1 MREDNIQNK
10 KASLLEAE
18 SEKKTSAMES
28 RTENQKQ
35 DASGSQSDADKKNK
49 KDRASARDAEKLA
62 REKKLAEYRKKHN
75 AASNRRGPGRNRV
88 GEKPKDFRK
97 SFGKLM
103 RYIGRYR
110 IAVIF
115 VAIFAILSTVFNVMG
130 PKIMGHA
137 TTELANGL
145 MRKIQGTGGIDFT
158 KIGKTL
164 LMTLALYIASAAF
177 SFLQGWIMTSVSQKA
192 AYRMRREISEKIDR
206 MPMKYFES
214 RPYGDVLSRITNDVD
229 TLGTGLNQSITMII
243 SSIATL
249 VGVVVM
255 MLTIS
260 PLMTL
265 IAVVVIPVSG
275 ILVSFIVKKSQNYF
289 IRQQDS
295 LGIINGQ
302 IEEDFSGQLIIK
314 AFNREQESLNEF
326 SRTNADLYDSA
337 WKSQF
342 ISGVMMPVMNFISY
356 LGYAGVAIS
365 GGMLA
370 IQGVIGVGDIQAFI
384 QYVGNIKQPL
394 AQLAQVMNQV
404 QSMTAAAERVFEFL
418 EEEEEPNV
426 LLPEKAESSAG
437 DKEIED
443 TQKAETDNELAN
455 AAETL
460 ENVRGEVD
468 FNHVRFGYDPDQI
481 IIKDFSCHVEPG
493 QKIAIVGPTGAG
505 KTTLVK
511 LLMRFYDVNS
521 GSILLDGKDI
531 RTIDRHQLRDNFSMV
546 LQDTWLFSG
555 TIRENIRYGRLDSSD
570 EEVEKAAKAAY
581 VDHFIRTLPGGY
593 DMVLN
598 EDATNVSQ
606 GQKQLLTIARAM
618 LADRKVLIL
627 DEATSSVDT
636 RTEQL
641 IQSAMDRLMKGR
653 TSFVIAHRLST
664 IRNADRILV
673 LNHGDIVEQG
683 THDELLAKNGFY
695 ADLYNS
701 QFAE

>member
-1 MREDNIQNK
+1 MQNK
-10 KASLLEAE
+10 Y
-18 SEKKTSAMES
+18 
-28 RTENQKQ
+28 R
-35 DASGSQSDADKKNK
+35 KNK
-49 KDRASARDAEKLA
+49 PSGFGRGSEEEAAKRAKEQQLEEFRKRQRASAP
-62 REKKLAEYRKKHN
+62 KH
-75 AASNRRGPGRNRV
+75 GPGRNQV
-88 GEKPKDFRK
+88 VEKPKDFRG
-97 SFGKLM
+97 SFGKLL
-103 RYIGRYR
+103 RYMGRYKA
-110 IAVIF
+110 AVF
-115 VAIFAILSTVFNVMG
+115 AVMIFAAASTVFNVFG

-137 TTELANGL
+137 TTELAQGL
-145 MRKIQGTGGIDFT
+145 MRKVQGTGGIDFG
-158 KIGKTL
+158 KIGWILLWTL
-164 LMTLALYIASAAF
+164 GLYLASAVF
-177 SFLQGWIMTSVSQKA
+177 SLVQGWIMTTVSQKV
-192 AYRMRREISEKIDR
+192 AYRMRREIAEKIDR

-243 SSIATL
+243 TSIATL

-260 PLMTL
+260 PVMTL

-275 ILVSFIVKKSQNYF
+275 VLVAFIVKKSQKYF
-289 IRQQDS
+289 MRQQES
-295 LGIINGQ
+295 LGMINGQ
-302 IEEDFSGQLIIK
+302 IEEDFSGQLVIK
-314 AFNREQESLNEF
+314 AFNRENVVLSDF
-326 SRTNADLYDSA
+326 GKTNNDLYDSA

-370 IQGVIGVGDIQAFI
+370 IRGVIGVGDIQAFI

-394 AQLAQVMNQV
+394 AQMAQVLNQV

-418 EEEEEPNV
+418 DEEEETQ
-426 LLPEKAESSAG
+426 LPAG
-437 DKEIED
+437 QD
-443 TQKAETDNELAN
+443 
-455 AAETL
+455 AAETQ
-460 ENVRGEVD
+460 ENKSVENISQTSVQGAEEQTAGKNERAEQAVLPGRVSGKVD
-468 FNHVRFGYDPDQI
+468 FDHVRFGYNPDQI
-481 IIKDFSCHVEPG
+481 IIHDFTAHVEPG

-505 KTTLVK
+505 KTTIVK

-521 GSILLDGKDI
+521 GSISLDGRDI
-531 RTIDRHQLRDNFSMV
+531 RRFDRHELRDHFAMV

-555 TIRENIRYGRLDSSD
+555 TIRENIRYGRLNATD
-570 EEVEKAAKAAY
+570 EEVEAAAKAAY

-618 LADRKVLIL
+618 LADRSVLIL

-664 IRNADRILV
+664 IRNADLILV

-683 THDELLAKNGFY
+683 THEELLAKQGFY

-701 QFAE
+701 QFAQAAEV

>member
-1 MREDNIQNK
+1 MQNK
-10 KASLLEAE
+10 Y
-18 SEKKTSAMES
+18 
-28 RTENQKQ
+28 R
-35 DASGSQSDADKKNK
+35 KNK
-49 KDRASARDAEKLA
+49 PSGFGRGSEEEAAKRAKEQQLEEFRKRQRASAP
-62 REKKLAEYRKKHN
+62 KH
-75 AASNRRGPGRNRV
+75 GPGRNQV
-88 GEKPKDFRK
+88 VEKPKDFRG
-97 SFGKLM
+97 SFGKLL
-103 RYIGRYR
+103 RYMGRYKA
-110 IAVIF
+110 AVF
-115 VAIFAILSTVFNVMG
+115 AVMIFAAASTVFNVFG

-137 TTELANGL
+137 TTELAQGL
-145 MRKIQGTGGIDFT
+145 MRKVQGTGGIDFG
-158 KIGKTL
+158 KIGRILLWTL
-164 LMTLALYIASAAF
+164 GLYLASAVF
-177 SFLQGWIMTSVSQKA
+177 SLVQGWIMTTVSQKV
-192 AYRMRREISEKIDR
+192 AYRMRREIAEKIDR

-243 SSIATL
+243 TSIATL

-260 PLMTL
+260 PVMTL

-275 ILVSFIVKKSQNYF
+275 VLVAFIVKKSQKYF
-289 IRQQDS
+289 MRQQES
-295 LGIINGQ
+295 LGMINGQ
-302 IEEDFSGQLIIK
+302 IEEDFSGQLVIK
-314 AFNREQESLNEF
+314 AFNRENVVLSEF
-326 SRTNADLYDSA
+326 GKTNNDLYDSA

-370 IQGVIGVGDIQAFI
+370 IRGVIGVGDIQAFI

-394 AQLAQVMNQV
+394 AQMAQVLNQV

-418 EEEEEPNV
+418 DEEEETQ
-426 LLPEKAESSAG
+426 LPAG
-437 DKEIED
+437 QD
-443 TQKAETDNELAN
+443 
-455 AAETL
+455 AAETQ
-460 ENVRGEVD
+460 ENKSVENISQTSVQGAEGQTAGKNERAEQAVLPGRVSGKVD
-468 FNHVRFGYDPDQI
+468 FDHVRFGYNPDQI
-481 IIKDFSCHVEPG
+481 IIHDFTAHVEPG

-505 KTTLVK
+505 KTTIVK

-521 GSILLDGKDI
+521 GSISLDGRDI
-531 RTIDRHQLRDNFSMV
+531 RRFDRHELREHFAMV

-555 TIRENIRYGRLDSSD
+555 TIRENIRYGRLNATD
-570 EEVEKAAKAAY
+570 EEVEAAAKAAY

-593 DMVLN
+593 DLVLN

-618 LADRKVLIL
+618 LADRSVLIL

-664 IRNADRILV
+664 IRNADLILV

-683 THDELLAKNGFY
+683 THEELLAKQGFY

-701 QFAE
+701 QFAQAAEV

>member
-1 MREDNIQNK
+1 MQNK
-10 KASLLEAE
+10 Y
-18 SEKKTSAMES
+18 
-28 RTENQKQ
+28 R
-35 DASGSQSDADKKNK
+35 KNK
-49 KDRASARDAEKLA
+49 PSGFGKGSEEEAVKRAKEQQLEEFRKRQRASAP
-62 REKKLAEYRKKHN
+62 KH
-75 AASNRRGPGRNRV
+75 GPGRNQV
-88 GEKPKDFRK
+88 VEKPKDFRG
-97 SFGKLM
+97 SFGKLL
-103 RYIGRYR
+103 RYMGRYKA
-110 IAVIF
+110 AVF
-115 VAIFAILSTVFNVMG
+115 AVMIFAAVSTVFNVFG

-137 TTELANGL
+137 TTELAQGL
-145 MRKIQGTGGIDFT
+145 MRKVQGTGGIDFG
-158 KIGKTL
+158 KIGRILLWTL
-164 LMTLALYIASAAF
+164 GLYLTSAVF
-177 SFLQGWIMTSVSQKA
+177 SLVQGWIMTTVSQKV
-192 AYRMRREISEKIDR
+192 AYRMRREIAEKIDR

-243 SSIATL
+243 TSIATL

-260 PLMTL
+260 PVMTL

-275 ILVSFIVKKSQNYF
+275 VLVAFIVKKSQKYF
-289 IRQQDS
+289 MRQQES
-295 LGIINGQ
+295 LGMINGQ
-302 IEEDFSGQLIIK
+302 IEEDFSGQLVIK
-314 AFNREQESLNEF
+314 AFNRENVVLSEF
-326 SRTNADLYDSA
+326 GKTNNDLYDSA

-370 IQGVIGVGDIQAFI
+370 IRGVIGVGDIQAFI

-394 AQLAQVMNQV
+394 AQMAQVLNQV

-418 EEEEEPNV
+418 DEEEE
-426 LLPEKAESSAG
+426 
-437 DKEIED
+437 
-443 TQKAETDNELAN
+443 TQHPASQN
-455 AAETL
+455 AAEAQ
-460 ENVRGEVD
+460 ENKFIEHTRQTSVQDAADGGGNNAGAAGQKAGRNERMEQAVLPGEASGKVD
-468 FNHVRFGYDPDQI
+468 FDHVRFGYNPDQI
-481 IIKDFSCHVEPG
+481 IIHDFTAHVEPG

-505 KTTLVK
+505 KTTIVK

-521 GSILLDGKDI
+521 GSISLDGRDI
-531 RTIDRHQLRDNFSMV
+531 RSFDRHELRDHFAMV

-555 TIRENIRYGRLDSSD
+555 TIRENIRYGRLNATD
-570 EEVEKAAKAAY
+570 EEVEAAAKAAY

-618 LADRKVLIL
+618 LADRRVLIL

-664 IRNADRILV
+664 IRNADLILV

-683 THDELLAKNGFY
+683 THEELLAKQGFY

-701 QFAE
+701 QFAQAAEA

>member
-1 MREDNIQNK
+1 MQNK
-10 KASLLEAE
+10 Y
-18 SEKKTSAMES
+18 
-28 RTENQKQ
+28 R
-35 DASGSQSDADKKNK
+35 KNK
-49 KDRASARDAEKLA
+49 PSGFGRGSEEEAAKRAKEQQLEEFRKRQRASAP
-62 REKKLAEYRKKHN
+62 KH
-75 AASNRRGPGRNRV
+75 GPGRNQV
-88 GEKPKDFRK
+88 VEKPKDFRG
-97 SFGKLM
+97 SFGKLL
-103 RYIGRYR
+103 RYMGRYKA
-110 IAVIF
+110 AVF
-115 VAIFAILSTVFNVMG
+115 AVMIFAATSTVFNVFG

-137 TTELANGL
+137 TTELAQGL
-145 MRKIQGTGGIDFT
+145 MRKVQGTGGIDFG
-158 KIGKTL
+158 KIGWILLWTL
-164 LMTLALYIASAAF
+164 GLYLASAVF
-177 SFLQGWIMTSVSQKA
+177 SLVQGWIMTTVSQKV
-192 AYRMRREISEKIDR
+192 AYRMRREIAEKIDR

-243 SSIATL
+243 TSIATL

-260 PLMTL
+260 PVMTL

-275 ILVSFIVKKSQNYF
+275 VLVAFIVKKSQKYF
-289 IRQQDS
+289 MRQQES
-295 LGIINGQ
+295 LGMINGQ
-302 IEEDFSGQLIIK
+302 IEEDFSGQLVIK
-314 AFNREQESLNEF
+314 AFNRENVVLSEF
-326 SRTNADLYDSA
+326 GKTNNDLYDSA

-370 IQGVIGVGDIQAFI
+370 IRGVIGVGDIQAFI

-394 AQLAQVMNQV
+394 AQMAQVLNQV

-418 EEEEEPNV
+418 DEEEETQ
-426 LLPEKAESSAG
+426 LPAS
-437 DKEIED
+437 
-443 TQKAETDNELAN
+443 QN
-455 AAETL
+455 AAEAQ
-460 ENVRGEVD
+460 ENKSVENTRRTSEQGAAAGGRNNADAVGQTAGRNERVEQAGLPGKVSGKVD
-468 FNHVRFGYDPDQI
+468 FDHVRFGYNPDQI
-481 IIKDFSCHVEPG
+481 IIHDFTAHVEPG

-505 KTTLVK
+505 KTTIVK

-521 GSILLDGKDI
+521 GSISLDGRDI
-531 RTIDRHQLRDNFSMV
+531 RRFDRHELREHFAMV

-555 TIRENIRYGRLDSSD
+555 TIRENIRYGRLNATD
-570 EEVEKAAKAAY
+570 EEVEAAAKAAY

-618 LADRKVLIL
+618 LADRSVLIL

-664 IRNADRILV
+664 IRNADLILV

-683 THDELLAKNGFY
+683 THEELLAKQGFY

-701 QFAE
+701 QFAQAAEE

>member
-1 MREDNIQNK
+1 MQNK
-10 KASLLEAE
+10 Y
-18 SEKKTSAMES
+18 
-28 RTENQKQ
+28 R
-35 DASGSQSDADKKNK
+35 KNK
-49 KDRASARDAEKLA
+49 PSGFGRGSEEEAAKRAKEQQLEEFRKRQRASAP
-62 REKKLAEYRKKHN
+62 KH
-75 AASNRRGPGRNRV
+75 GPGRNQV
-88 GEKPKDFRK
+88 VEKPKDFRG
-97 SFGKLM
+97 SFGKLL
-103 RYIGRYR
+103 RYMERYKA
-110 IAVIF
+110 AVF
-115 VAIFAILSTVFNVMG
+115 AVMIFAAASTVFNVFG

-137 TTELANGL
+137 TTELAQGL
-145 MRKIQGTGGIDFT
+145 MRKVQGTGGIDFG
-158 KIGKTL
+158 KIGRILLWTL
-164 LMTLALYIASAAF
+164 GLYLASAVF
-177 SFLQGWIMTSVSQKA
+177 SLVQGWIMTTVSQKV
-192 AYRMRREISEKIDR
+192 AYRMRREIAEKIDR

-243 SSIATL
+243 TSIATL

-260 PLMTL
+260 PVMTL

-275 ILVSFIVKKSQNYF
+275 VLVAFIVKKSQKYF
-289 IRQQDS
+289 MRQQES
-295 LGIINGQ
+295 LGMINGQ
-302 IEEDFSGQLIIK
+302 IEEDFSGQLVIK
-314 AFNREQESLNEF
+314 AFNRENVVLSEF
-326 SRTNADLYDSA
+326 GKTNNDLYDSA

-370 IQGVIGVGDIQAFI
+370 IRGVIGVGDIQAFI

-394 AQLAQVMNQV
+394 AQMAQVLNQV

-418 EEEEEPNV
+418 DEEEETQ
-426 LLPEKAESSAG
+426 LPAG
-437 DKEIED
+437 QDV
-443 TQKAETDNELAN
+443 AETQENKSVEN
-455 AAETL
+455 ISQTSVQGAEGQTAGRHERAEQAVL
-460 ENVRGEVD
+460 PGRVSGKVD
-468 FNHVRFGYDPDQI
+468 FDHVRFGYNPDQI
-481 IIKDFSCHVEPG
+481 IIHDFTAHVEPG

-505 KTTLVK
+505 KTTIVK

-521 GSILLDGKDI
+521 GSISLDGRDI
-531 RTIDRHQLRDNFSMV
+531 RRFDRHELREHFAMV

-555 TIRENIRYGRLDSSD
+555 TIRENIRYGRLNATD
-570 EEVEKAAKAAY
+570 EEVEAAAKAAY

-593 DMVLN
+593 DLVLN

-618 LADRKVLIL
+618 LADRSVLIL

-664 IRNADRILV
+664 IRNADLILV

-683 THDELLAKNGFY
+683 THEELLAKQGFY

-701 QFAE
+701 QFAQGAEA